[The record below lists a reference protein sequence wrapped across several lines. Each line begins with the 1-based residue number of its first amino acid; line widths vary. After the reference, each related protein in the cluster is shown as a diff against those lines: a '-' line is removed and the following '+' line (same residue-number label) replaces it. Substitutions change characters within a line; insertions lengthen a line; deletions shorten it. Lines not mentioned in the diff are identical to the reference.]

1 MTHLTFNVITNMCV
15 INSLVPCRSPFLL
28 CLFTFLYFCLSGH
41 KKMRHRGSRNS
52 ALNQSNSTEGQ
63 SGGGCLPKAA
73 LQGLQS
79 ECATVWFDRV
89 VYERAETLYHIRL
102 LERQNGSMAPA
113 SSSPQNQDT
122 HHDEDQEACHH
133 VVEAVWVNK
142 PNFDQAESHFGE
154 RSPNQPIAPRS
165 LQLQPS
171 GHPSQPPCDEGYQSQ
186 TPTPPTPASRPING
200 LPCLS
205 SSLMGVWLQKPLY
218 DKAETSYY
226 HNLYSSNI
234 PPPKPENNNK
244 RSNSKRRNGAVAKKA
259 KSVVCDQQKCD
270 VTSKNGRAQYHFLH
284 ADSER
289 VWLDRGCYAE
299 AETRFYEGAAARTVK
314 TSRNNSS
321 HSRKKY
327 DSRNPTHFP
336 YTPLVYLVTL
346 HVFDSMRCWAGQF
359 VYDII
364 TFVVL

>member
-1 MTHLTFNVITNMCV
+1 MTRITFNVITNMCV
-15 INSLVPCRSPFLL
+15 INSLVPCRSPSLL
-28 CLFTFLYFCLSGH
+28 CFFTFLYFCLSGH

-52 ALNQSNSTEGQ
+52 ASNRSNSSEGQ
-63 SGGGCLPKAA
+63 SGGAGLSKAA

-79 ECATVWFDRV
+79 ECAGVWFDRV
-89 VYERAETLYHIRL
+89 VYERAETMYHIRL

-113 SSSPQNQDT
+113 RNQDNR
-122 HHDEDQEACHH
+122 HHRNQEA
-133 VVEAVWVNK
+133 NK
-142 PNFDQAESHFGE
+142 PNFDQAEGHFAE
-154 RSPNQPIAPRS
+154 RSTNQAVAPRS

-205 SSLMGVWLQKPLY
+205 ASLMGVWLQKPLY

-226 HNLYSSNI
+226 QNLYASNI
-234 PPPKPENNNK
+234 PPPNPQNNNNK
-244 RSNSKRRNGAVAKKA
+244 RSNSKRRSGAVAKKA
-259 KSVVCDQQKCD
+259 KSVVNEQQKCD
-270 VTSKNGRAQYHFLH
+270 DVARKSGRAQFNFLH

-314 TSRNNSS
+314 TPRNNSS
-321 HSRKKY
+321 QSRKKY
-327 DSRNPTHFP
+327 DSRQTPHTFPTH
-336 YTPLVYLVTL
+336 L
-346 HVFDSMRCWAGQF
+346 
-359 VYDII
+359 
-364 TFVVL
+364 